1 MKKVTVKQQV
11 LEQFKFGG
19 AKLPKDIYRRLNG
32 ACGLSAIYSTFA
44 QLRKDGLIVKT
55 PKGYYLA
62 SELPLNK
69 NKLTPVNKSEV
80 TKPKRKYA
88 KRKARE
94 QKEVSS
100 THSLQYV
107 KGLEDRVQSL
117 INQNTALKIDLL
129 DQTAVINYLEKKLG
143 V

>member
-1 MKKVTVKQQV
+1 MNDKKTNITKVMELMNEGK
-11 LEQFKFGG
+11 K
-19 AKLPKDIYRRLNG
+19 AKEIAETTGISIANTYNYMTRV
-32 ACGLSAIYSTFA
+32 
-44 QLRKDGLIVKT
+44 RKLQGIKSPT
-55 PKGYYLA
+55 RKYKKRKKLA
-62 SELPLNK
+62 
-69 NKLTPVNKSEV
+69 PVNKKV
-80 TKPKRKYA
+80 
-88 KRKARE
+88 RE

-129 DQTAVINYLEKKLG
+129 DQTAIINYLEKKLG